1 MSKKF
6 KLLSLQD
13 CQRLTLKQIQK
24 MYSEYI
30 NPALS
35 TSLKS
40 FSFGNTIVSKA
51 KESEIILKNKK
62 KIIDLTGGLGVLN
75 IGHNPKKNNK

>member
-1 MSKKF
+1 MTVISKFEK
-6 KLLSLQD
+6 
-13 CQRLTLKQIQK
+13 IQK

-40 FSFGNTIVSKA
+40 FSFGSTLVSKA
-51 KESEIILKNKK
+51 IGSKIILKGNKK
-62 KIIDLTGGLGVLN
+62 N
-75 IGHNPKKNNK
+75 Y

>member
-6 KLLSLQD
+6 KLLNYND
-13 CQRLTLKQIQK
+13 CQKLTLKQTQK

-40 FSFGNTIVSKA
+40 FSFGNTLVSKA
-51 KESEIILKNKK
+51 KESKILLKN
-62 KIIDLTGGLGVLN
+62 
-75 IGHNPKKNNK
+75 NN